1 MTQGDNWD
9 EALAMAADAL
19 SGHISLCQADD
30 YHIPAARSH
39 EDLMEDA
46 QVKEALV
53 WVGPP
58 TRSLATNDLLCS
70 YHRPSVVC

>member
-46 QVKEALV
+46 QLKEALV
-53 WVGPP
+53 SGSVLELVHWRRM
-58 TRSLATNDLLCS
+58 TCS
-70 YHRPSVVC
+70 APITVPV